1 MIPHPIKIKKITI
14 IIKFDMPSAK
24 NLKEIQ
30 KNLSSVFIK
39 FNMTYKKVIREWLQ
53 PFRLKLNLVGSFA
66 NMAIII

>member
-1 MIPHPIKIKKITI
+1 MIPQPIKIKKITI

-39 FNMTYKKVIREWLQ
+39 FNMAYKKVIRE
-53 PFRLKLNLVGSFA
+53 
-66 NMAIII
+66 